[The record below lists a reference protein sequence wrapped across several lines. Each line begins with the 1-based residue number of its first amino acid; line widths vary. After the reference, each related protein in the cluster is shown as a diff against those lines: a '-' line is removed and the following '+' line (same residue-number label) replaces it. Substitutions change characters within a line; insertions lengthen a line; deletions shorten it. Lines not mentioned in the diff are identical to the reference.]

1 MGDEQASIWNG
12 DEAPNPSL
20 QEARSGDRGEGDE
33 EVGKGLTD
41 FHLRDII
48 WTVGEGQTRRS
59 ASDITLKGGLGMRSR
74 LAMVGI
80 SILALGIALSGCGRG
95 GGGGT
100 GSVVGKVQLQDQ
112 MGLPNPDHSGVQIK
126 FLDASGNP
134 VMVEGQELV
143 ASSTDTGD
151 FSVGDVPPGT
161 YTLVFTKEDYNEQR
175 VSDVAVTA
183 GQTTKLDKPVTLI
196 PIPMEDLAKK
206 AKIEVSSE
214 EEGFPK
220 SNANDGNP
228 VTAWKNKKGDLP
240 ATLVVDWGTPK
251 KIKQILF
258 SVPVDLAKI
267 GELSVEFWDSAAGNW
282 SPVYVVSGPPNP
294 LKDVQIS
301 EGGNTFAFRIDPVE
315 TSKVRINCKL
325 GNDEGYIA
333 ISEIQVK

>member
-1 MGDEQASIWNG
+1 
-12 DEAPNPSL
+12 
-20 QEARSGDRGEGDE
+20 
-33 EVGKGLTD
+33 
-41 FHLRDII
+41 
-48 WTVGEGQTRRS
+48 
-59 ASDITLKGGLGMRSR
+59 MRSR

-196 PIPMEDLAKK
+196 PIPREDLAKK

-301 EGGNTFAFRIDPVE
+301 EGGNSFAFRIDPVE